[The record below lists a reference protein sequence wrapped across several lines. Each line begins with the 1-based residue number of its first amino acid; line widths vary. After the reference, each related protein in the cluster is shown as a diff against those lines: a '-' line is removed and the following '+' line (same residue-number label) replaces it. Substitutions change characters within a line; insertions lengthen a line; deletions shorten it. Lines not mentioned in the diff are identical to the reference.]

1 MSENKHQEAHT
12 GPIKTPKQVFWV
24 SLAAFIVP
32 VFVIIG
38 LVSYVTSGSKSGA
51 GTTQSEEKIAQRLQK
66 IGSVEIVLDEGDR
79 PLKTGEEVYNAQCA
93 ACHATGVSD
102 APKFGDAGDWQPR
115 LDQGYE
121 TLLKSSLEGK
131 GAMAP
136 QGGGAFSD
144 LEIGRAVVYM
154 ANAAGG
160 NLSDPA
166 DGGAQ
171 EAEAAEEAAPA
182 AAEEAAST
190 ALAEQPAAGESDS
203 GRDVAEAA
211 EPAEAAAPKANE
223 TEANETEAD
232 EQASAAAAGDAPDL
246 TVGKALYNKACMVCH
261 AAGVAGAPKLGDKAG
276 WAPYIATGMEAMVKV
291 AIEGKGAM
299 PPRGASNATDEE
311 LRAAVAYMVSE
322 SQ

>member
-115 LDQGYE
+115 LGQGYE
-121 TLLKSSLEGK
+121 ALLKSSLEGK

-166 DGGAQ
+166 EEGAASD
-171 EAEAAEEAAPA
+171 EAAAEAPAAEEAAPA
-182 AAEEAAST
+182 AEVAAPAAEAEAPIT
-190 ALAEQPAAGESDS
+190 AEQPAAGESDAAQ
-203 GRDVAEAA
+203 DVTETVAA
-211 EPAEAAAPKANE
+211 ETEQAAP
-223 TEANETEAD
+223 
-232 EQASAAAAGDAPDL
+232 AAAAGDAPDL
-246 TVGKALYNKACMVCH
+246 AVGKALYNKACMVCH

-299 PPRGASNATDEE
+299 PPRGASNASDEE

>member
-1 MSENKHQEAHT
+1 MNDNKHEQAHT

-32 VFVIIG
+32 VFIIIG
-38 LVSYVTSGSKSGA
+38 LVNYVTSSVKSGA
-51 GTTQSEEKIAQRLQK
+51 GSTQTAEKIALRLQK
-66 IGSVEIVLDEGDR
+66 VGTVGLQLEQGER
-79 PLKTGEEVYNAQCA
+79 ALKSGEEVYKAQCS
-93 ACHATGVSD
+93 ACHATGVSG
-102 APKFGDAGDWQPR
+102 APKFGDTGDWQPR
-115 LDQGYE
+115 LGSGYDA
-121 TLLKSSLEGK
+121 LLKSSLEGK

-160 NLSDPA
+160 NLSEP
-166 DGGAQ
+166 
-171 EAEAAEEAAPA
+171 AAEGEAAPEAESAPAAETPAAEPA
-182 AAEEAAST
+182 AAPAQAEAPA
-190 ALAEQPAAGESDS
+190 AEAQPAPVVEQPAAGESS
-203 GRDVAEAA
+203 AGAEVS
-211 EPAEAAAPKANE
+211 AAAPAE
-223 TEANETEAD
+223 V
-232 EQASAAAAGDAPDL
+232 AAAADGPDL
-246 TVGKALYNKACMVCH
+246 SVGKAVYDKACMLCH

-291 AIEGKGAM
+291 AIQGKGAM
-299 PPRGASNATDEE
+299 PPRGASSASDDE